1 MGENKVDLPYNK
13 KKNKKKGALICSNDK
28 SLAPDANTAGA

>member
-1 MGENKVDLPYNK
+1 MGENKVDLPYN

>member
-1 MGENKVDLPYNK
+1 MGENKVDLPYK
-13 KKNKKKGALICSNDK
+13 KKKKSALICSNDK